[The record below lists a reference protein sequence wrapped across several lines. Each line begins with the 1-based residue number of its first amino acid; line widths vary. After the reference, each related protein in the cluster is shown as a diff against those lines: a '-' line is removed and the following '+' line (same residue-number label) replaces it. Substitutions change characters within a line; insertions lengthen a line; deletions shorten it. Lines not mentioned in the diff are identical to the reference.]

1 MIARKGK
8 NTPKSEGLICPT
20 EVRVEHKTYSTI
32 CATPL
37 QAILDQESLT
47 RLAGGGQGR
56 SKCGQ
61 ECTSNNNRNGLNLSL
76 EPSRGP

>member
-32 CATPL
+32 CGTPVKVFL
-37 QAILDQESLT
+37 SQNNLT
-47 RLAGGGQGR
+47 GLARGVREGQNMA
-56 SKCGQ
+56 KNAALAVNPMQ
-61 ECTSNNNRNGLNLSL
+61 D
-76 EPSRGP
+76 